1 MKKTISS
8 ALLLSLLLLV
18 TIFAGDNSDW
28 RQWLGNSRDG
38 ISKETGL
45 IDRLPATGPKIL
57 WRVPL
62 KIGWSAP
69 VIYDNLLYITS
80 LESKEIEAVTC
91 LDAFSGEQIWK
102 YSYPVKYI
110 KVAYNQGGPRAAAS
124 VTSKYVYTIGT
135 MGDLLCLDKFTG
147 SVVWSKNLFKLYPPY
162 IGGWKGYSIS
172 PLVEDGKVIV
182 NLGPDAKKENEM
194 CAAFDAFTGKETLA
208 L

>member
-69 VIYDNLLYITS
+69 VIYDNLLFVT
-80 LESKEIEAVTC
+80 SKENKETETVTC
-91 LDAFSGEQIWK
+91 MDAISGKIKWK
-102 YSYPVKYI
+102 YEYPAKYVKVEY
-110 KVAYNQGGPRAAAS
+110 YQGGPRAAAF
-124 VTSKYVYTIGT
+124 VTDKHVYTIGT
-135 MGDLLCLDKFTG
+135 MGDLLCLYKFTG
-147 SVVWSKNLFKLYPPY
+147 MVVWSKKLIQLYPP
-162 IGGWKGYSIS
+162 
-172 PLVEDGKVIV
+172 
-182 NLGPDAKKENEM
+182 
-194 CAAFDAFTGKETLA
+194 
-208 L
+208 